1 MQFEPGERS
10 LGSFFIAIKKWAELT
25 AQTESKKKPYKGA

>member
-1 MQFEPGERS
+1 MQFEPGEIWA
-10 LGSFFIAIKKWAELT
+10 LFCCNKKWAELT

>member
-10 LGSFFIAIKKWAELT
+10 LGFFVCNKKWAELT

>member
-10 LGSFFIAIKKWAELT
+10 LGFFIAIKKWAELT